1 MPGIIYHFA
10 GGDAFF
16 TGAAL
21 ILAGAVL
28 RLFAR
33 NRVPLVMARL
43 GVAIGA
49 ALAALSSTPLPLWL
63 YVLWAIPILW
73 LILDGRTNEAP
84 RWRRHGVPIFAAL
97 IAVAA
102 AGVELPWH
110 FTPAIDGPL
119 PIRVTWPSRVI
130 VIGDS
135 ISVGMRKDITPWP
148 LIVAKERG
156 MNIVDLSKAGLKMP
170 GALEQAKKLTATQ
183 LTHVVVILEIGGN
196 DMLGKTQGRRFFENL
211 DILLGQVSGPTTTV
225 ILLELPLPPFY
236 NRYGKAQRTL
246 AAKHNAVLIPK
257 RRFAAILAHPGATI
271 DGLHL
276 SQTGHD
282 LFAEVILDVVR
293 APR

>member
-33 NRVPLVMARL
+33 SRALAIMARL
-43 GVAIGA
+43 GAAIGA
-49 ALAALSSTPLPLWL
+49 VFIALSSTPLPSWL
-63 YVLWAIPILW
+63 YVLWAIPVLW

-84 RWRRHGVPIFAAL
+84 RWRRQGLPIFAAL

-110 FTPAIDGPL
+110 FTPAIDGP
-119 PIRVTWPSRVI
+119 RPSRVI

-156 MNIVDLSKAGLKMP
+156 MNIVDLSRAGEKIP
-170 GALEQAKKLTATQ
+170 GALERARTLSHQQ
-183 LTHVVVILEIGGN
+183 LEHAVVILEIGGN

-211 DILLGQVSGPTTTV
+211 DALLGQVSGPTTTV

-236 NRYGKAQRTL
+236 NRYGKAQRAL

>member
-1 MPGIIYHFA
+1 MTVSI
-10 GGDAFF
+10 GGVF
-16 TGAAL
+16 
-21 ILAGAVL
+21 
-28 RLFAR
+28 
-33 NRVPLVMARL
+33 
-43 GVAIGA
+43 
-49 ALAALSSTPLPLWL
+49 AALSSTPLPLWF
-63 YVLWAIPILW
+63 YVLWAIPVLW
-73 LILDGRTNEAP
+73 LIFDWRTGAAP
-84 RWRRHGVPIFAAL
+84 QWRRYGLPILVAL

-110 FTPAIDGPL
+110 FTPAIEGP
-119 PIRVTWPSRVI
+119 RPSRII

-148 LIVAKERG
+148 TILAERHG
-156 MNIVDLSKAGLKMP
+156 ANVVDLSKAGLKMP
-170 GALEQAKKLTATQ
+170 GALEQAKKLTAPQ
-183 LTHVVVILEIGGN
+183 LADAVVILEIGGN

-211 DILLGQVSGPTTTV
+211 DVLLGQVSGPTTTV

-236 NRYGKAQRTL
+236 NRYGQAQRTL

-282 LFAEVILDVVR
+282 LFAEVILEVVR